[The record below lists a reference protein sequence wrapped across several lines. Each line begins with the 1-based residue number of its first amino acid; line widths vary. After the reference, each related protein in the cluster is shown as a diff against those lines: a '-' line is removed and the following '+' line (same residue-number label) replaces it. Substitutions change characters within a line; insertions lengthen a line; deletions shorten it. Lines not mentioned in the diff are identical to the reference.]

1 MPGAHYQPWSYAEP
15 FGWWGFSSEGQ
26 GRSIAELIRDDVLTA
41 RVAAFLWLALEHRAS
56 LVVAAEPHGAGK
68 TTLLTALLDFLP
80 AEAAPTYLRGWY
92 ERFEFLDS
100 TTPESAYLLCN
111 EISQHLPTYL
121 WGRGVRR
128 VFEAARQGYGLAT
141 TMHATGAAGVLTL
154 LTAYPLEVPIE
165 HAAVLDFVLTLG
177 IGPRRGEVVRRL
189 LRLEEVRLTP
199 DGVLIEPLAE
209 RDVLL
214 SELESRPGQLVGVLG
229 ARFGLEPDAAAAE
242 LARREQFLR
251 RLVARGVT
259 APEAVRAAIQAFRK
273 PPEGEAQGGR

>member
-1 MPGAHYQPWSYAEP
+1 MPGARYQPWSYAEP

-26 GRSIAELIRDDVLTA
+26 GRSIIELIRADVLTA

-80 AEAAPTYLRGWY
+80 AGAAPTYLRGWY
-92 ERFEFLDS
+92 ERFEFLNS

-141 TMHATGAAGVLTL
+141 TMHASSAAEVLAL
-154 LTAYPLEVPIE
+154 LTAYPLEVPVE
-165 HAAVLDFVLTLG
+165 DAAAIDFVLTVG
-177 IGPRRGEVVRRL
+177 VGQWRGEVVRRL
-189 LRLEEVRLTP
+189 LRLEQVRLTP

-214 SELESRPGQLVGVLG
+214 SALESRPGQLVGVLSG
-229 ARFGLEPDAAAAE
+229 RFGLEAEEAAAE
-242 LARREQFLR
+242 LARREQFLA
-251 RLVARGVT
+251 RLVAQGVT
-259 APEAVRAAIQAFRK
+259 APDAVRAAIQAFR
-273 PPEGEAQGGR
+273 